1 MNQYLYSLVVIG
13 LGAMVLLFGG
23 RLRVLGAA
31 VGGLLGVVLAR
42 LIPDASFSVQLA
54 IVLGLALMGWLF
66 VVFIRGFLEVV
77 ILVIG
82 ALAGAAI
89 TLGLLQLFNVDEILV
104 TWVLAVIGGVIGLIL
119 IRRSRRGSRDWGMI
133 ILADLVGALLIVR
146 GLGLLFPSLRATT
159 WGSLLTLL
167 GLLVFGFIY
176 QGGYLRRGKSAPPP
190 VESGKTKAKPAAPK
204 AEKPKPAESKAEKA
218 AKSVVEDVEA
228 AASGAASTV
237 KETAESVEAKAEKA
251 AESAVK
257 DLEAAA
263 SAVEE
268 LTEPPA
274 PKSSGES

>member
-1 MNQYLYSLVVIG
+1 MNQYLYSLVVVG

-176 QGGYLRRGKSAPPP
+176 QGGYLRRGKSTPPLSNP
-190 VESGKTKAKPAAPK
+190 ARPKQSPPRQKPRNPNQLSR
-204 AEKPKPAESKAEKA
+204 KPRR
-218 AKSVVEDVEA
+218 
-228 AASGAASTV
+228 
-237 KETAESVEAKAEKA
+237 
-251 AESAVK
+251 
-257 DLEAAA
+257 
-263 SAVEE
+263 
-268 LTEPPA
+268 PPNR
-274 PKSSGES
+274 S